1 MQVLLHLAS
10 HHGGGSKMMMHLI
23 LAVIFTTLLN
33 NVQWLNPVRGL
44 QIISSSE
51 YLLRSNRTG
60 FLLVNVKKVN
70 IHNIFYHILAT
81 KWLISHCKL
90 QGKKIIILGS
100 CFNTLNDILFCL
112 LQCKK
117 QYWFLHKTRFA
128 CKYPF
133 NLLSSKR
140 QFFWLWRRFVTSP
153 DVNDAY
159 GQFISASN
167 PLISSWNSSAS
178 FGP

>member
-1 MQVLLHLAS
+1 
-10 HHGGGSKMMMHLI
+10 MMMHLI

-81 KWLISHCKL
+81 K
-90 QGKKIIILGS
+90 
-100 CFNTLNDILFCL
+100 
-112 LQCKK
+112 
-117 QYWFLHKTRFA
+117 
-128 CKYPF
+128 
-133 NLLSSKR
+133 
-140 QFFWLWRRFVTSP
+140 
-153 DVNDAY
+153 
-159 GQFISASN
+159 
-167 PLISSWNSSAS
+167 
-178 FGP
+178 